1 MLTYEL
7 TSRDLEDVRFAISP
21 AAETVLS
28 LRALRDPG
36 RFPLQ
41 LPWVRA
47 VQPQLAG
54 LDWSLLS
61 LLVNDTMGSP
71 DFLTPRPTSPL
82 TQFQDELEIIA
93 AVDRTTFDRQ
103 LVAVNRELP
112 GELAGSDGV
121 SRVVD
126 ALREYWQTVMAPYW
140 PRMRTVLSA
149 DISFRGHAITQHGT
163 GVMLNELGPAISY
176 QDGLLRV
183 DRVSNPSRTERI
195 DGRGLVLQPTL
206 FGPHAVI
213 PFDIGAEPLLGYP
226 PRGQGNLWTVAEP
239 PSRRDLGRLVGT
251 ARARI
256 LELLTHPRTTSDIA
270 AELKVT
276 PSAVSQHLQ
285 LLRRTGLVDPQRTG
299 KQVLYRPT
307 ELAALLTGT
316 DLLMS
321 KVPRELT
328 PEWAERATDQGV
340 ADR

>member
-7 TSRDLEDVRFAISP
+7 TSRDLEEVRFAVSP

-28 LRALRDPG
+28 LRALQDPG

-47 VQPQLAG
+47 VQPLLEA
-54 LDWSLLS
+54 LDWSVLRW
-61 LLVNDTMGSP
+61 LVNDRMGSP

-82 TQFQDELEIIA
+82 TQFQDELELIA
-93 AVDRTTFDRQ
+93 AVDRTTFERQ
-103 LVAVNRELP
+103 LIAVNGQLP
-112 GELAGSDGV
+112 DVLAGSDGV
-121 SRVVD
+121 AKVVE
-126 ALREYWQTVMAPYW
+126 ALHEYWQTAMAPYW
-140 PRMRTVLSA
+140 SRMRTVLSA
-149 DISFRGHAITQHGT
+149 DISFRGHVLTEQGT

-176 QDGLLRV
+176 QEGLLRV
-183 DRVSNPSRTERI
+183 DKVSDPSRTERV

-226 PRGQGNLWTVAEP
+226 PRGQGHLWSVVEP
-239 PSRRDLGRLVGT
+239 PSKRDLAQLIGT

-256 LELLTHPRTTSDIA
+256 LELLTHPRTTTDLA
-270 AELKVT
+270 TELKVT

-285 LLRRTGLVDPQRTG
+285 LLRRTGLVEPERTG

-307 ELAALLTGT
+307 ELAALLTGR
-316 DLLMS
+316 S
-321 KVPRELT
+321 
-328 PEWAERATDQGV
+328 Q
-340 ADR
+340 

>member
-1 MLTYEL
+1 VLTYEL
-7 TSRDLEDVRFAISP
+7 TARDLADVRFAVSP

-47 VQPQLAG
+47 VQPLLAG
-54 LDWSLLS
+54 LDWSVLS
-61 LLVNDTMGSP
+61 RLVNDTMGSP

-93 AVDRTTFDRQ
+93 ATDRTTFERQ
-103 LVAVNRELP
+103 LVAVNGQLP
-112 GELAGSDGV
+112 DALTGV
-121 SRVVD
+121 SKVVD
-126 ALREYWQTVMAPYW
+126 ALEAYWQTVMAPYW

-149 DISFRGHAITQHGT
+149 DISFRGHVITTQGT

-176 QDGLLRV
+176 RDGLLRV
-183 DRVSNPSRTERI
+183 DQVSDPSRTERV

-226 PRGQGNLWTVAEP
+226 PRGQGHLWSVVEP
-239 PSRRDLGRLVGT
+239 PSRRDLAQLIGT
-251 ARARI
+251 ARARV
-256 LELLTHPRTTSDIA
+256 LELLTHPRTTSDLA
-270 AELKVT
+270 AELNVT

-285 LLRRTGLVDPQRTG
+285 LLRRTGLVEPQRTG

-307 ELAALLTGT
+307 ELAAILTGT
-316 DLLMS
+316 DI
-321 KVPRELT
+321 V
-328 PEWAERATDQGV
+328 
-340 ADR
+340 